1 LGFIRELCLLELENI
16 EYNNFYKAFLLIFF
30 MKTRFEII
38 ILLIIFVLG
47 IIFFSGFELT
57 GFVAKEFSPHNIIEE
72 KNILVYEDSVV
83 INLSNYVVSRYN
95 STKSMVPV
103 IDSNANGIGIRPNSS
118 EDIFVGDIISFYHGE
133 KLIVHRV
140 IEKGEDEFGDYF
152 ITKGDNVNFDDGK
165 IRFEEIDSILAIL
178 IY

>member
-1 LGFIRELCLLELENI
+1 
-16 EYNNFYKAFLLIFF
+16 
-30 MKTRFEII
+30 
-38 ILLIIFVLG
+38 
-47 IIFFSGFELT
+47 
-57 GFVAKEFSPHNIIEE
+57 
-72 KNILVYEDSVV
+72 
-83 INLSNYVVSRYN
+83 
-95 STKSMVPV
+95 MVPV

-165 IRFEEIDSILAIL
+165 IRFEEIDSIRAIL